1 MSIKYQTPRN
11 QVRILKQGDPD
22 FILNGDDWAQY
33 PRASVQLTRDCPGH
47 IAEAV
52 REGFR
57 KGHIKLTA
65 AVYDRELVW
74 ETLSR

>member
-1 MSIKYQTPRN
+1 MSIKYQTPNMQIR
-11 QVRILKQGDPD
+11 RLRQGDPD
-22 FILNGDDWAQY
+22 FILTDDWAQY
-33 PRASVQLTRDCPGH
+33 PRAAIEITQDCPDY

-57 KGHIKLTA
+57 RNYIKLTA

-74 ETLSR
+74 ESLSK